1 MGDVRASRVDAG
13 WPGAGGLVGL
23 PVAAAST
30 VLCVAAYD
38 NRPGLVEVGR
48 GACVGGGGISVC
60 RRRRREACWPVLIFR
75 EAGGGVGCLS
85 PAELRLPCSV
95 CLPYRPSTV
104 VGVSLT
110 SLLLL

>member
-13 WPGAGGLVGL
+13 WPGAGDLVGL

-48 GACVGGGGISVC
+48 GACVGEGES
-60 RRRRREACWPVLIFR
+60 PF
-75 EAGGGVGCLS
+75 AGGGGWR
-85 PAELRLPCSV
+85 PAG
-95 CLPYRPSTV
+95 PY
-104 VGVSLT
+104 
-110 SLLLL
+110 